1 MGVCLN
7 HGFFGKKQ
15 QQTRSRS
22 SIQTAGE
29 DPGRNDVKLRM
40 ISQGL
45 P

>member
-1 MGVCLN
+1 MD
-7 HGFFGKKQ
+7 FWKKNR

-22 SIQTAGE
+22 SIQPAGE